1 MITQVSID
9 NFKLYKENVKIP
21 LSSLNLFTGING
33 RGKSTVL
40 QVFLLLSQSALTNRA
55 TNKIFL
61 NGDNVKLGSFD
72 DVKNKE
78 TNFSEKI
85 HFGFEYDQF
94 SIDYYLYNDN
104 ADASEVFIETIKSKC
119 GATQIELQRTDEWYQ
134 AFSDSKTLTNTEE
147 KQLQYPL
154 FDLFLGDATI
164 EQYFQQKN
172 IKNIKL
178 GINFIGVHYV
188 SADRIGP
195 KNYYENKSLNHFVSV
210 GALGENTVNILH
222 HKGNDK
228 VNKTVLEGY
237 SRMFG
242 ENIEDLSLTIEDN
255 TNYWIDKIFQGAK
268 IQVEPIKG
276 EDLLKLRINSDGKSS
291 YFKPT
296 NVGYGFSYS
305 LPIIVAGLIAKSGEI
320 LIVENPEAHL
330 HPYAQSI
337 LAKFLGLVSAAGVQ
351 VLVETHS
358 EHILNGFRITVK
370 DSIVSSEET
379 NVLYFDNKNDKL
391 FDKINIDEEG
401 GVNNWPKD
409 FFDQATRDLNYLLG
423 I

>member
-1 MITQVSID
+1 MIKQISID
-9 NFKLYKENVKIP
+9 NFKLYKERVKIP

-33 RGKSTVL
+33 RGKSTAL
-40 QVFLLLSQSALTNRA
+40 QVFLLLSQSTLINRA
-55 TNKIFL
+55 TNKIYL
-61 NGDNVKLGSFD
+61 NGDNVRLGSFD
-72 DVKNKE
+72 DIKNKDVL
-78 TNFSEKI
+78 FSEKI
-85 HFGFEYDQF
+85 HFGFEFDHF
-94 SIDYYLYNDN
+94 SIDYYLHNAN
-104 ADASEVFIETIKSKC
+104 ADASEVFIEHIQAKC
-119 GATQIELQRTDEWYQ
+119 GESEINLHRKDEWYTS
-134 AFSDSKTLTNTEE
+134 SDATQQQT
-147 KQLQYPL
+147 QFPL
-154 FDLFLGDATI
+154 FDLFLGDASI
-164 EQYFQQKN
+164 EQYLKQTN
-172 IKNIKL
+172 ISDIRT

-195 KNYYENKSLNHFVSV
+195 KNYYENRSLNHFVSV

-228 VNKTVLEGY
+228 VNGTILEGY

-242 ENIEDLSLTIEDN
+242 ENIEELSLTIEDN
-255 TNYWIDKIFQGAK
+255 TNYWIKKIFQGAK
-268 IQVEPIKG
+268 IQVESIKG

-305 LPIIVAGLIAKSGEI
+305 LPIIVAGLIAKPGEI

-337 LAKFLGLVSAAGVQ
+337 LAKFLSLVSASGVQ

-358 EHILNGFRITVK
+358 EHILNGFRIAVK
-370 DSIVSSEET
+370 DSIVSSDET
-379 NVLYFDNKNDKL
+379 NVLYFDNKNNEL
-391 FDKINIDEEG
+391 FDKISIDEEG

-409 FFDQATRDLNYLLG
+409 FFDQSTRDLNYLLG